1 MDNVL
6 VNFQSGLDK
15 IDLQTQSKFDDKNDE
30 IPGIFSLM
38 EPVEG
43 AIEAFENLSAF
54 YGTKILSPHLGR
66 IRQLGQTSFYGSKN
80 IWGIKQKS
88 VLSSATIRI

>member
-1 MDNVL
+1 MKKILYIDLDNVL

-15 IDLQTQSKFDDKNDE
+15 FDLQKQSKFNKKNDD

-43 AIEAFENLSAF
+43 AIEAF
-54 YGTKILSPHLGR
+54 
-66 IRQLGQTSFYGSKN
+66 
-80 IWGIKQKS
+80 
-88 VLSSATIRI
+88 

>member
-43 AIEAFENLSAF
+43 AIVGFEKPSALYDTDILYYRTLGESVSLDRQAFM
-54 YGTKILSPHLGR
+54 GQKISG
-66 IRQLGQTSFYGSKN
+66 GKSK
-80 IWGIKQKS
+80 KASYPQPP
-88 VLSSATIRI
+88 